1 MRERERIKNVKC
13 ENHAFVISPI
23 IGFSARIQFNCNND
37 WTIRKK
43 SEKKRRALLVK
54 NLFMIDITACLILIL
69 FLFQFEACCFGKFCD
84 AIQDR
89 LDACLFW

>member
-1 MRERERIKNVKC
+1 MRLLYHRLQVFRHEFNSI
-13 ENHAFVISPI
+13 VIM
-23 IGFSARIQFNCNND
+23 IGPFAR
-37 WTIRKK
+37 RAKK
-43 SEKKRRALLVK
+43 SRALLVK
-54 NLFMIDITACLILIL
+54 NVFMIDIAACLIL